1 MSVVIQW
8 LSISKKYIEKSMYK
22 DNCLSLSTNN
32 KIQSLDFN
40 VSFWKRPSQGAWIDW
55 LLYEEKS
62 YETLLSKRK
71 GDQLLFIFSVMIKTS
86 QSNANKIGKSF
97 M

>member
-40 VSFWKRPSQGAWIDW
+40 VSFWKRPSQGAW

-62 YETLLSKRK
+62 YEILLSKRK
-71 GDQLLFIFSVMIKTS
+71 GDQLLFIFSVMIRTS